1 VKKLLLAICVPLVA
15 ACDDGLGPQ
24 FWDATPDTV
33 LILSSSR
40 PEYIGLVSA
49 VDVTAS
55 PVTPLP
61 IEAAGVT
68 GQWDFMLADQGDGM
82 VLLPAS
88 VVPAIGSRAR
98 IAVLLNQNFDDVRE
112 APRDTVDFSASA
124 VPLRPDAVYVVR
136 SRLAN
141 CGFSNGYRYAKLK
154 PVEINVPR
162 GLFRFAI
169 VRNPFCDDRSFV
181 PPEE

>member
-1 VKKLLLAICVPLVA
+1 
-15 ACDDGLGPQ
+15 
-24 FWDATPDTV
+24 
-33 LILSSSR
+33 
-40 PEYIGLVSA
+40 
-49 VDVTAS
+49 
-55 PVTPLP
+55 
-61 IEAAGVT
+61 
-68 GQWDFMLADQGDGM
+68 
-82 VLLPAS
+82 
-88 VVPAIGSRAR
+88 
-98 IAVLLNQNFDDVRE
+98 VRE
-112 APRDTVDFSASA
+112 APRDTVDFRASA